1 MALAWVSTLG
11 LHADGLEIGRLREE
25 RVLRTEAGR
34 GAHREE
40 QGCREVDLHH
50 DALEKAP
57 GNEASSACSQRRSG
71 G

>member
-1 MALAWVSTLG
+1 MAWAWESTPG

-40 QGCREVDLHH
+40 QGCREVDLDHV
-50 DALEKAP
+50 ALEEAP
-57 GNEASSACSQRRSG
+57 GNEAGGACSRRCSG